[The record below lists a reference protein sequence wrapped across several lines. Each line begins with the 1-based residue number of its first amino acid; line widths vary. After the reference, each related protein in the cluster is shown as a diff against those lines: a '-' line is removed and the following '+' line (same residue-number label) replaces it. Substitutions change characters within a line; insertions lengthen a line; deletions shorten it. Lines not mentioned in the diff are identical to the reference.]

1 MADKGGRPEDDEGDS
16 WHLAGVGPS
25 PSEGSDEERVAYA
38 ATALAKSCPRCRE
51 EMQSIGIVD
60 FRTGGSEGKWRLLAG
75 EWADMDEALLPLELR
90 YCPRCREVAFRKP

>member
-1 MADKGGRPEDDEGDS
+1 
-16 WHLAGVGPS
+16 
-25 PSEGSDEERVAYA
+25 
-38 ATALAKSCPRCRE
+38 
-51 EMQSIGIVD
+51 MQSIGIVD